1 MQLYR
6 KYRLW
11 RPTAFE
17 CDMRCELIEPTL
29 LIRFLQPGPVRCSA
43 QRGCALIPSLPVP
56 HHFSHAL
63 KPRWDAS
70 DRTFALIKA

>member
-17 CDMRCELIEPTL
+17 CDMRFPAAWPCSLLCPTWM
-29 LIRFLQPGPVRCSA
+29 R
-43 QRGCALIPSLPVP
+43 LIPSLLVP

-63 KPRWDAS
+63 KPHWDAS